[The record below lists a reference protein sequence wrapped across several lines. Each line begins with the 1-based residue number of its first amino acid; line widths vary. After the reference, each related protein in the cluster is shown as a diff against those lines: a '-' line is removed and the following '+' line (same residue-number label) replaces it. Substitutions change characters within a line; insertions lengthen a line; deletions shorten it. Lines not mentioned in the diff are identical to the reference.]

1 MVSNISYLQLSL
13 QSFWQW
19 LFGFIPNLLGA
30 LIVFIIGLIVA
41 SIIEKIVKEVLLRVG
56 FNKIFD
62 KTGWDDAFTKA
73 DLKLNPAE
81 FIGKIIK
88 LTLIII
94 FLMPAAEM
102 VGLPEFAIFLKGVIN
117 YIPHVLVAA
126 FMVAV
131 ASLFADVLSK
141 IAIASVEKVGEGYSV
156 LAGTVVKW
164 AIWFFAILA
173 ILNELQIFRELVNTI
188 FTGLVAVLVL
198 AFGLSFGL
206 GGKDVASELLKD
218 LRDKLRRK

>member
-1 MVSNISYLQLSL
+1 MAPDISYLQLSL

-19 LFGFIPNLLGA
+19 LFEFIPNLLGA
-30 LIVFIIGLIVA
+30 LIVFAIGLIVA
-41 SIIEKIVKEVLLRVG
+41 SVVGKIVKEVLVRVG

-73 DLKLNPAE
+73 ELKLNPAE
-81 FIGKIIK
+81 FLGKIVK
-88 LTLIII
+88 LTLIVV
-94 FLMPAAEM
+94 FLMPAVEI
-102 VGLPEFAIFLKGVIN
+102 LHLSEFAVFLRGVIS

-126 FMVAV
+126 FMLAVTAMVAEV
-131 ASLFADVLSK
+131 VEK
-141 IAIASVEKVGEGYSV
+141 IVVASVEKTGVGYSL

-173 ILNELQIFRELVNTI
+173 ILSELQIFRELVNTI

-198 AFGLSFGL
+198 AFGLSFGF
-206 GGKDVASELLKD
+206 GGKDVAAELLKD
-218 LRDKLRRK
+218 LKDKLRKK